1 MAKKSKSASVQK
13 TAKKQTQK
21 SAQKPAQKLAK
32 KPAKKQ
38 ASKLTRAAK
47 SVPGPKTI
55 NTGKGAKPSEVGRQ
69 LVEMFNSR
77 TDEHKIWQAIFAKDW
92 DSVEGEG
99 TNLVFEGRRAVLA
112 KNEQWSAANAIITQ
126 KAEGPYCGSTGFVV
140 RYSIELQDR
149 ASGAR
154 QTMEEMAFY
163 TVKNGKIVREE
174 FFYDYRAK

>member
-1 MAKKSKSASVQK
+1 MAKKSKAKSV
-13 TAKKQTQK
+13 KK
-21 SAQKPAQKLAK
+21 AAK
-32 KPAKKQ
+32 KPVKSAAKKL
-38 ASKLTRAAK
+38 ASKPKQAAK
-47 SVPGPKTI
+47 SVAGPKTI

-126 KAEGPYCGSTGFVV
+126 KAEGPFCGSTGFVV

>member
-1 MAKKSKSASVQK
+1 MAKKSSAKSVKRAAKKPVKSA
-13 TAKKQTQK
+13 
-21 SAQKPAQKLAK
+21 AK
-32 KPAKKQ
+32 KPAGKPKK
-38 ASKLTRAAK
+38 AAK
-47 SVPGPKTI
+47 SVAGPKTI

-77 TDEHKIWQAIFAKDW
+77 TDERKIWQAIFAKNW